1 MRTKHKQNG
10 GNENTTNTLAIGN
23 GDNIQKKEP
32 VIISRI
38 PYDIK
43 IFSFLCIL
51 GLLIRMFFAGNN
63 EYATAT
69 IWGYGFSVLALLGLI
84 ISSFAISSKNQMSQ
98 GVLGFFKLLLKS
110 AGPIV
115 LTISILSLILA
126 QNISFYDH
134 INSGKVAPQ
143 YYQFSSVSGFLILV
157 QACLV
162 INYLMD
168 VLKGNTTTNKT
179 TSGMMVALA
188 SELNSI
194 ILILTVANIGF
205 IGILQVILQ
214 YFSTD
219 G

>member
-1 MRTKHKQNG
+1 MKLKNNYIFYMT
-10 GNENTTNTLAIGN
+10 GNKNKTSIH
-23 GDNIQKKEP
+23 IH
-32 VIISRI
+32 RI

-43 IFSFLCIL
+43 IFSLLCIL
-51 GLLIRMFFAGNN
+51 GILIRIFFASTN

-69 IWGYGFSVLALLGLI
+69 VWGYGFSVLALLGLA
-84 ISSFAISSKNQMSQ
+84 ISSFAIYSKNQLSE
-98 GVLGFFKLLLKS
+98 GIKGFFTILLKNAS
-110 AGPIV
+110 PVIV
-115 LTISILSLILA
+115 TICILA
-126 QNISFYDH
+126 LVLYQNIYFYEN

-143 YYQFSSVSGFLILV
+143 YYQFSGVSGFLIIV

-168 VLKGNTTTNKT
+168 VLKGNTSSDKNISTLMG
-179 TSGMMVALA
+179 SFA
-188 SELNSI
+188 SEMNSI
-194 ILILTVANIGF
+194 ILILTVANIGI

>member
-1 MRTKHKQNG
+1 MT
-10 GNENTTNTLAIGN
+10 GNKNKTSIH
-23 GDNIQKKEP
+23 IH
-32 VIISRI
+32 RI

-43 IFSFLCIL
+43 IFSLLCIL
-51 GLLIRMFFAGNN
+51 GILIRIFFASTN

-69 IWGYGFSVLALLGLI
+69 VWGYGFSVLALLGLA
-84 ISSFAISSKNQMSQ
+84 ISSFAIYSKNQLSE
-98 GVLGFFKLLLKS
+98 GIKGFFTILLKNAS
-110 AGPIV
+110 PVIV
-115 LTISILSLILA
+115 TICILA
-126 QNISFYDH
+126 LVLYQNIYFYEN

-143 YYQFSSVSGFLILV
+143 YYQFSGVSGFLIIV

-168 VLKGNTTTNKT
+168 VLKGNTSSDKNISTLMG
-179 TSGMMVALA
+179 SFA
-188 SELNSI
+188 SEMNSI
-194 ILILTVANIGF
+194 ILILTVANIGI